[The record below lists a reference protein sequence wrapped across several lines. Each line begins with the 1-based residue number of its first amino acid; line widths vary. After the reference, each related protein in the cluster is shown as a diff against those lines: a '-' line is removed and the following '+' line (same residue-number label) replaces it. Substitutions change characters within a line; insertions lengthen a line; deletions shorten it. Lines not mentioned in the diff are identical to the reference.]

1 MCSRGT
7 PTRSGAEERESSMTE
22 LISLVAEVLALPP
35 EDVVDDLSM
44 TTTCETWEI
53 ADGILTAIQNDF
65 LNGTTLAINGGLV
78 V

>member
-1 MCSRGT
+1 
-7 PTRSGAEERESSMTE
+7 MTE
-22 LISLVAEVLALPP
+22 LISLMVEVLAVPP
-35 EDVVDDLSM
+35 EEEVDDLSM
-44 TTTCETWEI
+44 TTCETWEI